1 VTVAAEVSVVRS
13 LAAVSE
19 VFLGL
24 AASLR
29 SLEDVQ
35 KVSSLCW
42 MRAEERLGEDHFR
55 LGSGDGFRI
64 EWYAEAEFVDGR
76 VLSFSQEVA
85 WHDGE
90 WVVDASV
97 RSSGADGEDVLLDL
111 PRRFAVTA
119 EDAVAELEG
128 QSRLLVDRRDEA
140 VRLFS
145 QRA

>member
-1 VTVAAEVSVVRS
+1 MVRS
-13 LAAVSE
+13 LATVSE

-29 SLEDVQ
+29 ALDGVQ
-35 KVSSLCW
+35 KVSSPCW
-42 MRAEERLGEDHFR
+42 MRVEERVGDDHFR
-55 LGSGDGFRI
+55 IGSGDGFRV

-90 WVVDASV
+90 WVVDASA
-97 RSSGADGEDVLLDL
+97 RSSGAVGEDVLLDL
-111 PRRFAVTA
+111 PRRFAVIPG
-119 EDAVAELEG
+119 DAVVEMEG
-128 QSRLLVDRRDEA
+128 QSRMLADRRDEV
-140 VRLFS
+140 VRLFL